1 MILRLFIFCFA
12 LVAAGGAA
20 WMVTVMNAK
29 QDAVEVVEQEIPT
42 LDVLVAVT
50 PIAGGE
56 VISPER
62 VRWQPWPETTL
73 NEQYI
78 RRDEQPEA
86 VAELSGSFVN
96 RAFGAGEP
104 IRAERLM
111 ETNINLLSNKIT
123 AGKRAVAV
131 KITAENT
138 AGGFVLPGDRVDVIH
153 TVTTVEGQGQPARN
167 ESQIIIRNAR
177 VLAIDQ
183 TAVQSPEGSVLGQ
196 TATLELSPEETER
209 VVAAEASGLLALALR
224 AITDHTETPEDQVVE
239 TDEIRTVRIHRGS
252 ETSSVTLR

>member
-1 MILRLFIFCFA
+1 
-12 LVAAGGAA
+12 
-20 WMVTVMNAK
+20 MNAK
-29 QDAVEVVEQEIPT
+29 PELEEVAEQEIPT
-42 LDVLVAVT
+42 KDVLVAIA
-50 PIAGGE
+50 PISGGE

-62 VRWQPWPETTL
+62 VRWQPWPETTM

-78 RRDEQPEA
+78 LRDDQPDA

-104 IRAERLM
+104 IRSERLM
-111 ETNINLLSNKIT
+111 ETIINLLSNKISS
-123 AGKRAVAV
+123 GMRAVAV

-153 TVTTVEGQGQPARN
+153 TVTTVEDQGQPARN

-196 TATLELSPEETER
+196 TATLELAPEETER

-224 AITDHTETPEDQVVE
+224 AVTDHTEDPLAYIEPTE
-239 TDEIRTVRIHRGS
+239 EIRTVRIHRGA